1 MLINSLKGLV
11 ATFAG
16 ALMFALAGCSTPCDA
31 PGRLCAPIGSN
42 TSAPPSP
49 QAHPRAQLPN
59 PLPLPLPPPAS
70 APFETRP
77 VEAPG
82 LGASLHETRIGL
94 MLPLRSEALGAPAE
108 ALRAGF
114 MAAYERD
121 REGFT
126 VNLVE
131 TGDSPQETIDAYAA
145 ASEQNDIMVGPLAR
159 PAVSALAASS
169 LVRKPTIALNHPE
182 TLAGAAALPARMLV
196 IGLSI
201 EDEARQVANWA
212 GSEHP
217 GGPALII
224 SGASAWQRRIAAS
237 FAARWKQLGY
247 ASQMLVLADSNG
259 YLSEAALNQ
268 LRTQLDAAQP
278 ALVFTALDPSQAGQ
292 VRGALGADVPMYGT
306 SSVNP
311 GANPGPDPSAK
322 PAPDSGL
329 NAGSN
334 AGSNVGADSG
344 TNPGLAMAELDGV
357 RLLDLP
363 WEVDHAHPA
372 VMSYPRWSGAR
383 TLDMDRL
390 YALGIDA
397 YRVAREIALRPGA
410 DFRLDGVT
418 GHLSVRFG
426 NGPARFERIEP
437 AAVYEGSGF
446 TLVPDGR

>member
-11 ATFAG
+11 ATLAG
-16 ALMFALAGCSTPCDA
+16 ALMLALAGCSTPCDA
-31 PGRLCAPIGSN
+31 PGRLCAPIASN
-42 TSAPPSP
+42 TSAPPVP
-49 QAHPRAQLPN
+49 HPRAEP
-59 PLPLPLPPPAS
+59 PAPGSAASSPPAS

-77 VEAPG
+77 VEPPG
-82 LGASLHETRIGL
+82 LGAGRRETRIGL
-94 MLPLRSEALGAPAE
+94 MLPLRSETLGAPAE

-126 VNLVE
+126 VNLVDS
-131 TGDSPQETIDAYAA
+131 GVSPQETLNAYAA
-145 ASEQNDIMVGPLAR
+145 AIEQNDILVGPLAR
-159 PAVSALAASS
+159 PAVSALAASP

-182 TLAGAAALPARMLV
+182 ALAGAAALPAQMLV

-212 GSEHP
+212 GTEHA
-217 GGPALII
+217 GGMALII
-224 SGASAWQRRIAAS
+224 SGSSAWQRRIAAS
-237 FAARWKQLGY
+237 FAARWKALG
-247 ASQMLVLADSNG
+247 
-259 YLSEAALNQ
+259 Q
-268 LRTQLDAAQP
+268 LRAQLDAAAP
-278 ALVFTALDPSQAGQ
+278 ALLFAALDASQAGQ
-292 VRGALGADVPMYGT
+292 VRGALGPELPVYGT

-311 GANPGPDPSAK
+311 GT
-322 PAPDSGL
+322 
-329 NAGSN
+329 NAGAN
-334 AGSNVGADSG
+334 AGADPGTNAGADSG
-344 TNPGLAMAELDGV
+344 TNAGTNPGAAVAELNGL

-363 WEVDHAHPA
+363 WEVDSAHPA
-372 VMSYPRWSGAR
+372 VMAYPRWSGAAH

-410 DFRLDGVT
+410 DFVLDGVT
-418 GHLSVRFG
+418 GRLSVSFG

-437 AAVYEGSGF
+437 AALYQGGGF

>member
-1 MLINSLKGLV
+1 MLINGLKGL
-11 ATFAG
+11 AANLAG
-16 ALMFALAGCSTPCDA
+16 ALMLALALAGCSTPCDA

-49 QAHPRAQLPN
+49 QQHPRAELPA
-59 PLPLPLPPPAS
+59 PGRAATAPVES

-77 VEAPG
+77 VEPPG
-82 LGASLHETRIGL
+82 AGASLGTGRRETRIGL

-114 MAAYERD
+114 MAAFERD

-131 TGDSPQETIDAYAA
+131 TGDSPQETLDAYAA
-145 ASEQNDIMVGPLAR
+145 AIQQNDIMVGPLAR
-159 PAVSALAASS
+159 PAVSALAASP

-182 TLAGAAALPARMLV
+182 ARAGAAALPAQMLV

-212 GSEHP
+212 GLDHP
-217 GGPALII
+217 GGMAMII
-224 SGASAWQRRIAAS
+224 SGSSAWQRRIAAS

-259 YLSEAALNQ
+259 YLSEASLGQ
-268 LRTQLDAAQP
+268 LRSQLDDAQP
-278 ALVFTALDPSQAGQ
+278 ALLFTALDASQAGQ
-292 VRGALGADVPMYGT
+292 VRGALGPDLPVYGT

-311 GANPGPDPSAK
+311 GANAGTDSA
-322 PAPDSGL
+322 A
-329 NAGSN
+329 NAG
-334 AGSNVGADSG
+334 A
-344 TNPGLAMAELDGV
+344 AMAELDGL

-363 WEVDHAHPA
+363 WEVDSAHPA
-372 VMSYPRWSGAR
+372 VMAYPRWSGAGR

-397 YRVAREIALRPGA
+397 YRVAREITLRPGA
-410 DFRLDGVT
+410 DFQLDGVT
-418 GHLSVRFG
+418 GRLSVSFG
-426 NGPARFERIEP
+426 NGPARFERVEP
-437 AAVYEGSGF
+437 AALYQGGRF

>member
-1 MLINSLKGLV
+1 MPINSLKGLV

-16 ALMFALAGCSTPCDA
+16 ALMLALAGCSTPCDA
-31 PGRLCAPIGSN
+31 PGRLCAPIESN
-42 TSAPPSP
+42 TSAQPSP
-49 QAHPRAQLPN
+49 HPRTELPA
-59 PLPLPLPPPAS
+59 PAATPGATAPGATTPGATAPGAS

-77 VEAPG
+77 VEPPG
-82 LGASLHETRIGL
+82 IGANLRETRIGL
-94 MLPLRSEALGAPAE
+94 MLPLRSEALGAPAD

-114 MAAYERD
+114 MAAHERD

-145 ASEQNDIMVGPLAR
+145 ASRQNDIMVGPLAR
-159 PAVSALAASS
+159 PAVSALAAST

-182 TLAGAAALPARMLV
+182 ALAGAAALPARMLV

-212 GSEHP
+212 GFEHP

-247 ASQMLVLADSNG
+247 ASQMLVLSDSNG
-259 YLSEAALNQ
+259 YLSEAALGQ
-268 LRTQLDAAQP
+268 LRAQFDAAQP
-278 ALVFTALDPSQAGQ
+278 ALVFAALDSSQAGQ
-292 VRGALGADVPMYGT
+292 VRGALGADLPMYGT

-311 GANPGPDPSAK
+311 GANVGANT
-322 PAPDSGL
+322 GI
-329 NAGSN
+329 NAGAN
-334 AGSNVGADSG
+334 AGAAV
-344 TNPGLAMAELDGV
+344 AELDGL

-363 WEVDHAHPA
+363 WEVDSAHPA
-372 VMSYPRWSGAR
+372 VMAYPRWNGAGR

-397 YRVAREIALRPGA
+397 YRVAREIALRPVA

-418 GHLSVRFG
+418 GRLSISFG

-437 AAVYEGSGF
+437 AAVYEGGGF